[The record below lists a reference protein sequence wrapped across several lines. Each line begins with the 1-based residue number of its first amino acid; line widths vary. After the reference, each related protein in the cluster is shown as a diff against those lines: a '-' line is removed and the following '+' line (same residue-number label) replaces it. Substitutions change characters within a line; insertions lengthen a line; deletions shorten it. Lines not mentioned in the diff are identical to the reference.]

1 MANTY
6 DAIVIGGGHNG
17 LCAGAYLAKSGANTI
32 VLEKRYKTG
41 GAADT
46 STPWPEHPDLKV
58 TTYSYVSGLIPPSVV
73 KELQLERHGYKIFPM
88 GPVYQ
93 AYPDGRSLQFD
104 SGDTAA
110 NVPRIAK
117 FSERDASRLGKYDAW
132 LEELADILGPLLMKV
147 PPKLGSKKIGDV
159 IDLGKLSWGLR
170 KNINQR
176 TVADF
181 TRMMTMSLTDFLD
194 EWFESE
200 QLKGILTIDG
210 VIGTWAGPD
219 EPGTAY
225 VLLHHAITD
234 IGDGQLSN
242 WGFPEGGMG
251 AVSDAFRRSAESFG
265 CKVRTEAPVERI
277 LTSNGKVRGVVL
289 EGGEEVY
296 APVVVPVGW
305 KTRTL

>member
-41 GAADT
+41 GAAET
-46 STPWPEHPDLKV
+46 STPWPEHPDFKV

-73 KELQLERHGYKIFPM
+73 KELQLERRGYKIFPM

-110 NVPRIAK
+110 NVPRISK
-117 FSERDASRLGKYDAW
+117 FSERDAARLGKYDAW

-147 PPKLGSKKIGDV
+147 PPKLGSKKIGDLL
-159 IDLGKLSWGLR
+159 DLGKLSWGLR

-181 TRMMTMSLTDFLD
+181 TRR
-194 EWFESE
+194 
-200 QLKGILTIDG
+200 
-210 VIGTWAGPD
+210 P
-219 EPGTAY
+219 
-225 VLLHHAITD
+225 
-234 IGDGQLSN
+234 
-242 WGFPEGGMG
+242 
-251 AVSDAFRRSAESFG
+251 
-265 CKVRTEAPVERI
+265 
-277 LTSNGKVRGVVL
+277 
-289 EGGEEVY
+289 GGEWTSRLGSTSSCRVDSSRDIDW
-296 APVVVPVGW
+296 AWSSSSPSIRISMG
-305 KTRTL
+305 LS